1 MKPVRLE
8 RKVRLLQR
16 PRFFLSCQ
24 VSFLLIV
31 VFFSSTQI
39 FGGRGEQWPNTG
51 ISKQTYTYKKVGDL
65 EIRADVFR
73 SQDSIIRPGIIEIHG
88 GALIMGER
96 QSPSREEMEKYA
108 RAGYVVIS
116 IDYRL
121 APETKI
127 SDIIGD
133 IQDFFIWVQTNGP
146 RLFSIDPRRLGVT
159 GGSAGG
165 YLTLMTGFCVH
176 PRPKALVSY
185 FGYGD
190 ITGPWLSR
198 PSLFYVSSRAP
209 ITKEEAYSGV
219 NKGIVSGSTARP
231 DDSRALFYLYCRQ
244 HGIWPEEVTA
254 HDPDKDPRFFDAFCP
269 IRNVTRDYPPTMLL
283 HGDKD
288 TDVPFEQSAQM
299 AIELGRKGVEYV
311 FIPMPNAGHGFDT
324 SLTFD
329 RALAFFNK
337 HLQ

>member
-1 MKPVRLE
+1 V
-8 RKVRLLQR
+8 
-16 PRFFLSCQ
+16 
-24 VSFLLIV
+24 
-31 VFFSSTQI
+31 
-39 FGGRGEQWPNTG
+39 EQNTG
-51 ISKQTYTYKKVGDL
+51 ISEQTYTYKKVGNL
-65 EIRADVFR
+65 QIQADVFR
-73 SQDSIIRPGIIEIHG
+73 IQDSVVRPGIIEIHG

-96 QSPSREEMEKYA
+96 KSPSREEMEKYA
-108 RAGYVVIS
+108 SAGYVVIS

-127 SDIIGD
+127 RDIIGD
-133 IQDFFIWVQTNGP
+133 IQDFFIWVQTDGP
-146 RLFSIDPRRLGVT
+146 RLFSIDPSRLGVA

-190 ITGPWLSR
+190 IAGPWLSR
-198 PSLFYVSSRAP
+198 PSPFYNSSRAP
-209 ITKEEAYSGV
+209 ITKKEAYSGV
-219 NKGIVSGSTARP
+219 NKGPVSRSPARP
-231 DDSRALFYLYCRQ
+231 DDPRALFYLYCRQ
-244 HGIWPEEVTA
+244 HGIWPEEVTG

-269 IRNVTRDYPPTMLL
+269 IRNVTRNFPPTMLL

-288 TDVPFEQSAQM
+288 TDVPFEQYVQM
-299 AIELGRKGVEYV
+299 ANELKQKGVEYV